1 MQVKL
6 ELKIVKSNNSTVLQG
21 WQKEGQKEGQKE
33 QKELTSRQLDI
44 IHLLEETPSATMPQI
59 AESLTITYRS
69 VRRDIDYLQKIGIV
83 SREGG
88 RKEGYWVIN
97 K

>member
-21 WQKEGQKEGQKE
+21 GQKEQKE

-59 AESLTITYRS
+59 AESMTITYRS

-88 RKEGYWVIN
+88 RKEGCWVIN

>member
-21 WQKEGQKEGQKE
+21 GQKEQKE

>member
-21 WQKEGQKEGQKE
+21 GQKEQKE

-88 RKEGYWVIN
+88 RKEGC
-97 K
+97 

>member
-6 ELKIVKSNNSTVLQG
+6 ELKIVKSNNSTVLKG
-21 WQKEGQKEGQKE
+21 GQKGGQKEQKE

>member
-21 WQKEGQKEGQKE
+21 GQKEQKE

-83 SREGG
+83 SREGD

>member
-21 WQKEGQKEGQKE
+21 WQKEQKEV
-33 QKELTSRQLDI
+33 TSRQLDI

>member
-1 MQVKL
+1 MA
-6 ELKIVKSNNSTVLQG
+6 ERGAERAERIDFTP
-21 WQKEGQKEGQKE
+21 
-33 QKELTSRQLDI
+33 LDI

>member
-21 WQKEGQKEGQKE
+21 GQKE

>member
-21 WQKEGQKEGQKE
+21 GQKEGQKEQKE

-69 VRRDIDYLQKIGIV
+69 VRRDIDYLQKVGIV

>member
-1 MQVKL
+1 MQIKL

-21 WQKEGQKEGQKE
+21 GQKEGQKEQKE

>member
-21 WQKEGQKEGQKE
+21 GQKEGQKEQKE

-59 AESLTITYRS
+59 AESLVITYRS

>member
-21 WQKEGQKEGQKE
+21 GQKEQKE

-88 RKEGYWVIN
+88 RKEGCWVIN

>member
-21 WQKEGQKEGQKE
+21 WQKEGQKEQKE

>member
-1 MQVKL
+1 MQIKL

-21 WQKEGQKEGQKE
+21 GQKEGQKEQKE

-88 RKEGYWVIN
+88 RKEGYWVI
-97 K
+97 KK